1 MLPNA
6 SQIVIPWAVVQVHD
20 TPLLSVLQFHGQS
33 SGHVQPT
40 AGVDPS
46 GHGTLVVPLRLAHA
60 VVASTTERAVIHRS
74 RIVRAV
80 IASSSFLLV
89 SGCCSRIGQ
98 VVLVDPV
105 CPPPPDGLSRVIS
118 LISDIRAWF
127 WWCIP
132 RHHVFVCTI
141 MHDRINISVRMD
153 RPKEP
158 SQRHQT

>member
-105 CPPPPDGLSRVIS
+105 CPPPPMDCQELFLLF
-118 LISDIRAWF
+118 LILGPGF
-127 WWCIP
+127 GG
-132 RHHVFVCTI
+132 VFLDTTFLYA
-141 MHDRINISVRMD
+141 R
-153 RPKEP
+153 
-158 SQRHQT
+158 